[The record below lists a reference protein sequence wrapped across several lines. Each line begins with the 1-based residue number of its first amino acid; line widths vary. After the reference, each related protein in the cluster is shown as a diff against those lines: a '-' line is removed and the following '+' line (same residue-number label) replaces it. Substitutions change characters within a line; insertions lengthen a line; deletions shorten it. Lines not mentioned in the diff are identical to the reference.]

1 MHICLTRLSA
11 LSLIRWLRSSYRA
24 GIGEPCGIPA
34 ADPWPQRRWSARLI
48 PYQQLGRTSPPSAS
62 SPVDVIVPD
71 GKGQPRASFFSVRTC
86 DGNLPP
92 GSFIQATDEYTV
104 PCPELLFLELAG
116 VMTRDALALVG
127 YELCG
132 TYARDPGEPRTGA
145 VTHGVEQLTN
155 VGKIAAYLSR
165 CEGMRYLRTARA
177 TLRDVRDGAWSA
189 MEAIVALLLVRGVDE
204 LGYGVGDVSLNERE
218 TFGHELSTVS
228 AASSRVPDVSLADLP
243 VGFNYDGHGHL
254 DLKSIN
260 VSSSSKA
267 QLRDALSL
275 VRGKYV
281 DDLRRNR
288 ELLAQG
294 RIVMPIVSED
304 LLDWGG
310 LDAAVL
316 EAILAAERLT
326 GTSGAVGEQVRR
338 SLRPDLAAKRQQL
351 IWSLYPWSG
360 GRSLGAY

>member
-165 CEGMRYLRTARA
+165 CEGMRYLRAARA

-189 MEAIVALLLVRGVDE
+189 IEAIVALLLVRGVNE

-218 TFGHELSTVS
+218 TFGHELSMVS